1 MRAVRKFYDQLP
13 AEVRGRLRALTP
25 KAIRRW
31 YAHRKTDVYLISY
44 PKCGRTWLRLMLGR
58 AIARHF
64 SLPENEDILFL
75 RWKSRPHPQIPMIT
89 VVHEDRPMLKTP
101 DELEKSKAKYQHKK
115 VIFLSRDPRD
125 VIVSSFFEM
134 KKRGRLFGENPYE
147 SRSPVFEGDLKEFI
161 DRKVGGFDT
170 ILRYYNIWAE
180 NRHIPRDFL
189 LVRYEDL
196 KSNPHHELRRIL
208 DFLGLQAIDSATVA
222 EAVAFASFE
231 NMRKMEAEGRFRS
244 GMLNPAEKDDQDS
257 YKTRKG
263 RVGGFAEYLSEVEI
277 ERLNQKMRDTLS
289 DYYGYRV

>member
-1 MRAVRKFYDQLP
+1 MRVARIIYDRLP
-13 AEVRGRLRALTP
+13 VGTRIQIRSLVPR
-25 KAIRRW
+25 AIRRW
-31 YAHRKTDVYLISY
+31 YAHQKTDVYLISY

-75 RWKSRPHPQIPMIT
+75 RWKSRPHPKIPMIT
-89 VVHEDRPMLKTP
+89 VVHDDRPMLKTA
-101 DELEKSKAKYQHKK
+101 DELETSKAKYRNKK

-147 SRSPVFEGDLKEFI
+147 SRSPVFEGELREFI
-161 DRKVGGFDT
+161 DREVGGFET
-170 ILRYYNIWAE
+170 ILRYYNIWAD

-196 KSNPHHELRRIL
+196 KNNPQQGLRRIL
-208 DFLGLQAIDSATVA
+208 DFLGLEAIDDATVA
-222 EAVAFASFE
+222 EAVEFASFE
-231 NMRKMEAEGRFRS
+231 NMRKMEAEGIFQS
-244 GMLNPAEKDDQDS
+244 GMLKPAEKNDQDS

-263 RVGGFAEYLSEVEI
+263 RVGGFAEYLTEDEI
-277 ERLNQKMRDTLS
+277 ERLNHRMQNLLS